1 MDSREF
7 VRLLKHEGVDSVVSS
22 ILRKLK
28 SPRQP
33 QATAES
39 DDPIQ
44 RGVTEFINQGA
55 RVRQQQA
62 AWFRQLSDEQQRVL
76 INMLEECA
84 ELSALSVCTLIDGV
98 GGNYEGTL
106 ELSAVDSKGKKTR
119 LNPENSEML
128 HDLLS
133 DVLEEERK
141 D

>member
-7 VRLLKHEGVDSVVSS
+7 VQLLKHEAVDSAVSS
-22 ILRKLK
+22 ILKKLK
-28 SPRQP
+28 IPRQL
-33 QATAES
+33 QATTES

-44 RGVTEFINQGA
+44 KGVTEFINQGA
-55 RVRQQQA
+55 RIQQHQA
-62 AWFRQLSDEQQRVL
+62 AWFRQLSDEQKSIL
-76 INMLEECA
+76 INLLEECTQ
-84 ELSALSVCTLIDGV
+84 LSALYACTLLDGV
-98 GGNYEGTL
+98 SHYEGTF
-106 ELSAVDSKGKKTR
+106 ELSAVDPKGKKTR

>member
-7 VRLLKHEGVDSVVSS
+7 VRSLKHEAADSVVSS

-28 SPRQP
+28 SPRQL
-33 QATAES
+33 QATTES

-44 RGVTEFINQGA
+44 NGITEFFNQGA
-55 RVRQQQA
+55 RSQQQQA
-62 AWFRQLSDEQQRVL
+62 AWFRQLGDEQQRVL
-76 INMLEECA
+76 VNILEECA
-84 ELSALSVCTLIDGV
+84 ELSALSVCTLLDGV
-98 GGNYEGTL
+98 CNYEGTF